1 MALKVKKNKTPK
13 STKQKKSKPTM
24 LQKQN
29 VSQNVKVNIYKP
41 SRVPKDYK
49 VKQLGRVG
57 VGGAMPNVRELPSSS
72 FQIVNNQPRPLL
84 YNELFGNAKPV
95 STSPFE
101 RLMASQ
107 AVEDNRQAQVG
118 QLRNSLE
125 SSRLKA
131 VQREP
136 ILAPAFIGESEQ
148 ERFTARATASM
159 EDNRRPFSVTSVDEQ
174 GTLGTS
180 FRARIPQFEYLQE
193 RAFNDYRVLPS
204 EPRAEYIRGS
214 SSTIDSVLQDAQSEG
229 LSGQGELPRGESDT
243 FRTFPDAEQASV
255 QSTYEEAPEGMAQLG
270 VPDIP
275 DRLVSYLGQEG
286 TSGDLL
292 EEQRG
297 EIVPVTQGAVQQYE
311 IDEETNIVSKPRGR
325 GAPKTQSRTPEEEA
339 RKEAQRE
346 ATAKTRLK
354 QGVAEAKQSRLQGAF
369 DAIRGTPRAL
379 KQAPPVKTLIEHFG
393 GSSRK

>member
-13 STKQKKSKPTM
+13 SSKQKKSKPTM
-24 LQKQN
+24 LQKQS

-41 SRVPKDYK
+41 ERVPKEYK
-49 VKQLGRVG
+49 IKQLGRDG
-57 VGGAMPNVRELPSSS
+57 AGGRMPNVRELPSSS

-84 YNELFGNAKPV
+84 YNELFGNARPV

-101 RLMASQ
+101 RLLATQ

-118 QLRNSLE
+118 QLKNSLE
-125 SSRLKA
+125 SSRLKTI
-131 VQREP
+131 QREP
-136 ILAPAFIGESEQ
+136 ILAPSFRGESEQ
-148 ERFTARATASM
+148 ELFTARATASM

-174 GTLGTS
+174 GTLGAS
-180 FRARIPQFEYLQE
+180 FKARIPQSEYLQE
-193 RAFNDYRVLPS
+193 RTFGEYQVLPP
-204 EPRAEYIRGS
+204 EPRGAYTRSS
-214 SSTIDSVLQDAQSEG
+214 SSTIESVLQDAQS
-229 LSGQGELPRGESDT
+229 QPELPRGESDT
-243 FRTFPDAEQASV
+243 FRTFPDAEQATV
-255 QSTYEEAPEGMAQLG
+255 ESTYEEAPDRKKDAMILG

-275 DRLVSYLGQEG
+275 DRLISYAKEQG

-292 EEQRG
+292 EAQRG
-297 EIVPVTQGAVQQYE
+297 EIVPVSQGAVEAYE

-346 ATAKTRLK
+346 ATARTRMK

-369 DAIRGTPRAL
+369 DIMRGTPQAL
-379 KQAPPVKTLIEHFG
+379 KQAQPVKTLIQHFG